1 MKLSYTAKSLIAYII
16 ILVAYITLLIV
27 LPNWLLATVLA
38 GVAGWAIGSKFPDAV
53 KFLFDLMGIVDEE
66 NTAKEEV

>member
-16 ILVAYITLLIV
+16 ILVAYVTLLIV
-27 LPNWLLATVLA
+27 LPDWLVSTVLA
-38 GVAGWAIGSKFPDAV
+38 GVAGWAIGSKIPAAA

-66 NTAKEEV
+66 ITTKEEV

>member
-27 LPNWLLATVLA
+27 LPNWLVSTLLA
-38 GVAGWAIGSKFPDAV
+38 GVAGWAIGSKIPEAA
-53 KFLFDLMGIVDEE
+53 KFLLDKLGIVDEE
-66 NTAKEEV
+66 ITAKEEV